1 MSEKWLPGD
10 MACQQ
15 RGDQVMYC
23 KTALVD
29 QSLWPDRKDRWL
41 KALTAVSSS
50 AHTRVYRGD
59 IVGRAG
65 QLSVYLKEFID
76 RGFTERV
83 KQLVKPHRALRAARA
98 DSRLNRCGFTA
109 PTLVAIGYR
118 QRRLT
123 RTGFFMITEALDDYQ
138 DLYQWCAH
146 LAGLTVASRRQRL
159 RALAIAVA
167 QLHRAGFS
175 HGDLR
180 PGNVLAKQDAQGNW
194 HWAYLD
200 NERTQ
205 QHRRLPMKLR
215 KKNLVQLNML
225 RSPNLTRRDR
235 LFFFLCYGQHF
246 PDIDQR
252 KLLSRITN
260 TTRQRL
266 DRLVR
271 RGRLSAEEAAL

>member
-1 MSEKWLPGD
+1 MRAVDGHVQLLGISARDAEGTECRRQVAHAL
-10 MACQQ
+10 QQ
-15 RGDQVMYC
+15 PRVQHAPYDVGVELRG
-23 KTALVD
+23 L
-29 QSLWPDRKDRWL
+29 
-41 KALTAVSSS
+41 
-50 AHTRVYRGD
+50 G
-59 IVGRAG
+59 
-65 QLSVYLKEFID
+65 
-76 RGFTERV
+76 
-83 KQLVKPHRALRAARA
+83 
-98 DSRLNRCGFTA
+98 
-109 PTLVAIGYR
+109 
-118 QRRLT
+118 
-123 RTGFFMITEALDDYQ
+123 
-138 DLYQWCAH
+138 
-146 LAGLTVASRRQRL
+146 RQRL